1 MSKQVVKINESD
13 LRDIVNNAINMVL
26 NESVSD
32 SLSKCYW
39 KCDFEGKDGT
49 ITSEMIWAKT
59 TPGAF
64 KHAYEKSIRLGM
76 EPKYETLRN
85 ATKKEVIEFKKMIKN
100 RANKNS
106 VMEEEDLIDSNSI
119 ENQIIDSD
127 DEYATNYIV
136 GRLFDA
142 KEIMTDLIDYL
153 TNSPY
158 ALEKGGE
165 TFKKHLSKATNI
177 CNELENFWGD
187 EETKQ
192 DIY

>member
-1 MSKQVVKINESD
+1 MKQNIKITKNDLHNIVNEVVNNIINES
-13 LRDIVNNAINMVL
+13 VN
-26 NESVSD
+26 D

-39 KCDFEGKDGT
+39 KCDFEDKDGN

-64 KHAYEKSIRLGM
+64 KHAYEKSVRIGM

-85 ATKKEVIEFKKMIKN
+85 ATNKEVLEFKKMIKN
-100 RANKNS
+100 RTKKDN
-106 VMEEEDLIDSNSI
+106 VMEEEDLINSDST

-136 GRLFDA
+136 SRLFDA

-158 ALEKGGE
+158 ALENGGE
-165 TFKKHLSKATNI
+165 KFKKHLSKATNI
-177 CNELENFWGD
+177 CNELENFWDDG
-187 EETKQ
+187 ETKQ